1 MDVSRWPGADSADL
15 HAHPLTTRVPYAR
28 SLLARPKTAGMH
40 ARRVRR
46 PEFLAGASAGRANY
60 GQAWKLTSVKTR
72 PRISLFCLSVTT
84 NW

>member
-1 MDVSRWPGADSADL
+1 MDVLRCPGADSADP